1 MSFVSS
7 NNCTDSCLAGFD
19 GANVLGSEKRAVWWI
34 YNGSAI
40 FKWKL
45 NYINNFK
52 NDLLQTFGFIALHY
66 KFNHEPEPIFPK
78 KSYRQTYRSKRTQM
92 KSNSS
97 TTKKPNTALRRPQL
111 SKTRVFKSVVVVVF

>member
-19 GANVLGSEKRAVWWI
+19 GANVLGSEKRAIWWI

-52 NDLLQTFGFIALHY
+52 SDLLQLLDSLHY
-66 KFNHEPEPIFPK
+66 ITSSIMNLNPSFQKNPTNKPI
-78 KSYRQTYRSKRTQM
+78 
-92 KSNSS
+92 
-97 TTKKPNTALRRPQL
+97 A
-111 SKTRVFKSVVVVVF
+111 